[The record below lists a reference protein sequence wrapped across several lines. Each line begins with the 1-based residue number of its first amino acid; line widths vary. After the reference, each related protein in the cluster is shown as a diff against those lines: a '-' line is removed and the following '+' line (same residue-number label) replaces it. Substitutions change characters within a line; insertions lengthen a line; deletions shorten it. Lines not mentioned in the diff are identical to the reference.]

1 MNLVDFGA
9 LPPEVNS
16 GRMYAGAG
24 SGPMVA
30 AAAAWDGLAA
40 ELSSAATSYR
50 SAVSELTDGSWL
62 GPASASMAAAAAPY
76 AAWMTTTAAQAQQSA
91 SQAWSA
97 VAAYETAFA
106 GTVAPPVIAA
116 NRALLASLVATN
128 IVGQNTPVIAATEA
142 QYGEMW
148 AQDAA
153 VMYGYASSSAA
164 AATLTTFSAPPQT
177 TNPAGE
183 SAQSAA
189 VAQSASTSAATG
201 GVQQVLS
208 SVPAAL
214 QQLASGGPEQSLL
227 DIFDGAPVQTFET
240 IIDETLGYQSLF
252 GGVAYT
258 GTGAVFLISPAI
270 STVIG
275 HGVAGLAAPAAAAAS
290 AVGTDGAAG
299 SALVGSYGSGM
310 TSGSAGLGG
319 AGVSGGL
326 GQAASVGK
334 LSVPQSWATASP
346 AIRLAAAALP
356 TAGLDGLPAAAAA
369 GPGGWVGGMPP
380 MGGMVNAPKYGEG
393 VRSGSRLQVLPHTG
407 AEPAARDATL
417 DRWMQPNPNAP
428 ARGDALSE
436 REELI
441 RLRTAIAGL
450 AKECDVLESSA
461 TLLIQ
466 KAMQR

>member
-1 MNLVDFGA
+1 
-9 LPPEVNS
+9 
-16 GRMYAGAG
+16 
-24 SGPMVA
+24 
-30 AAAAWDGLAA
+30 
-40 ELSSAATSYR
+40 
-50 SAVSELTDGSWL
+50 
-62 GPASASMAAAAAPY
+62 
-76 AAWMTTTAAQAQQSA
+76 MTTTAAQAQQSA

-164 AATLTTFSAPPQT
+164 AVTLTTFSAPPQT

-214 QQLASGGPEQSLL
+214 QQLASGGSAINPAQWLL
-227 DIFDGAPVQTFET
+227 NIVNSPLNTALNNFASPVGITGLQGA
-240 IIDETLGYQSLF
+240 
-252 GGVAYT
+252 T
-258 GTGAVFLISPAI
+258 GTEFLMVDGESFEAPTFPLA
-270 STVIG
+270 
-275 HGVAGLAAPAAAAAS
+275 LAAPAVQAG

-299 SALVGSYGSGM
+299 SALAGSHGSGM

-380 MGGMVNAPKYGEG
+380 MGGVVNAPRYGEG

-417 DRWMQPNPNAP
+417 DRRVQPNPNAP

-436 REELI
+436 RERDELNDLRMAFAELATKRDAAAYLI
-441 RLRTAIAGL
+441 REAREAI
-450 AKECDVLESSA
+450 
-461 TLLIQ
+461 
-466 KAMQR
+466 RR

>member
-1 MNLVDFGA
+1 MVAVDFGA

-153 VMYGYASSSAA
+153 VMYGYAGSSAA

-183 SAQSAA
+183 GAQSAA

-208 SVPAAL
+208 SVPTAL
-214 QQLASGGPEQSLL
+214 QQLASGGSATNPAQWLL
-227 DIFDGAPVQTFET
+227 NILNSPTSTALNAFTGDLGAPM
-240 IIDETLGYQSLF
+240 
-252 GGVAYT
+252 
-258 GTGAVFLISPAI
+258 
-270 STVIG
+270 STVS
-275 HGVAGLAAPAAAAAS
+275 AGALFLACGLIYQPAATFGLALAAPAAAAQVA

-319 AGVSGGL
+319 AGVSAGL

-380 MGGMVNAPKYGEG
+380 MGGVVNAPRYGEG

-417 DRWMQPNPNAP
+417 DRWVQSKPNTPG
-428 ARGDALSE
+428 RGDALSE
-436 REELI
+436 RERDELNDLRMALAEMVTKRDATARLI
-441 RLRTAIAGL
+441 REAI
-450 AKECDVLESSA
+450 
-461 TLLIQ
+461 
-466 KAMQR
+466 RR

>member
-1 MNLVDFGA
+1 L
-9 LPPEVNS
+9 
-16 GRMYAGAG
+16 
-24 SGPMVA
+24 
-30 AAAAWDGLAA
+30 
-40 ELSSAATSYR
+40 
-50 SAVSELTDGSWL
+50 
-62 GPASASMAAAAAPY
+62 MAAAAAPY
-76 AAWMTTTAAQAQQSA
+76 AAWMTTTAAQAEQSA

-142 QYGEMW
+142 QYAEMW

-153 VMYGYASSSAA
+153 VMYGYAGSSAA
-164 AATLTTFSAPPQT
+164 AATLTAFSAPPQT

-201 GVQQVLS
+201 GAQQVLS
-208 SVPAAL
+208 LVPTAL
-214 QQLASGGPEQSLL
+214 LNIVNSPLNRAL
-227 DIFDGAPVQTFET
+227 
-240 IIDETLGYQSLF
+240 
-252 GGVAYT
+252 
-258 GTGAVFLISPAI
+258 SPAVRQVGFTLQNVPTPI
-270 STVIG
+270 EFFGIMG
-275 HGVAGLAAPAAAAAS
+275 EAFVAPTYSLALAAPAVQAG

-299 SALVGSYGSGM
+299 SALAGSYRSGM

-319 AGVSGGL
+319 AAVSGGL

-380 MGGMVNAPKYGEG
+380 MGGVVNAPRYGEG

-407 AEPAARDATL
+407 AEPAARDATPG
-417 DRWMQPNPNAP
+417 RRVQPNPNAP
-428 ARGDALSE
+428 DCGDALSE
-436 REELI
+436 RERDELNDLRMAVTELATKRDAAAYLI
-441 RLRTAIAGL
+441 REAREAI
-450 AKECDVLESSA
+450 
-461 TLLIQ
+461 
-466 KAMQR
+466 RR

>member
-1 MNLVDFGA
+1 
-9 LPPEVNS
+9 
-16 GRMYAGAG
+16 
-24 SGPMVA
+24 
-30 AAAAWDGLAA
+30 
-40 ELSSAATSYR
+40 
-50 SAVSELTDGSWL
+50 
-62 GPASASMAAAAAPY
+62 
-76 AAWMTTTAAQAQQSA
+76 
-91 SQAWSA
+91 
-97 VAAYETAFA
+97 
-106 GTVAPPVIAA
+106 
-116 NRALLASLVATN
+116 LVATN

-142 QYGEMW
+142 QYAEMW

-153 VMYGYASSSAA
+153 VMYGYAGSSAA
-164 AATLTTFSAPPQT
+164 AATLTPFSAPPQT

-201 GVQQVLS
+201 GVQQVLT
-208 SVPAAL
+208 SVPTAL
-214 QQLASGGPEQSLL
+214 QQLASGGSATNPAQWLL
-227 DIFDGAPVQTFET
+227 NILKSPASTALNGFTGDLGAPM
-240 IIDETLGYQSLF
+240 
-252 GGVAYT
+252 
-258 GTGAVFLISPAI
+258 
-270 STVIG
+270 STVS
-275 HGVAGLAAPAAAAAS
+275 AGALFLACGLIYQPAATFGLALAAPAAAVS
-290 AVGTDGAAG
+290 AVGGDGAAG

-319 AGVSGGL
+319 AAVSAGL

-334 LSVPQSWATASP
+334 LSVPQSWAAAAP

-356 TAGLDGLPAAAAA
+356 IAGLDGLPAAAAA

-380 MGGMVNAPKYGEG
+380 MGGVVNAPKYGEG
-393 VRSGSRLQVLPHTG
+393 VRSGSRLNVLPHTG

-417 DRWMQPNPNAP
+417 GRWVQPNPNAP
-428 ARGDALSE
+428 DRGDALSE

-450 AKECDVLESSA
+450 TKECDVLESSA

>member
-1 MNLVDFGA
+1 VDFGA

-50 SAVSELTDGSWL
+50 STVSELTGGAWL

-153 VMYGYASSSAA
+153 VMYGYAGSSAA
-164 AATLTTFSAPPQT
+164 AATLTAFSAPPQT

-208 SVPAAL
+208 SVPTAL
-214 QQLASGGPEQSLL
+214 QQLASGGSAINPAQWLL
-227 DIFDGAPVQTFET
+227 NSVNSPLNLAINKFG
-240 IIDETLGYQSLF
+240 TLVGVF
-252 GGVAYT
+252 G
-258 GTGAVFLISPAI
+258 LEP
-270 STVIG
+270 
-275 HGVAGLAAPAAAAAS
+275 VAGSEFYASVGQSFEVPTYSLALAAPAVQAG

-299 SALVGSYGSGM
+299 SALVGSHGSGM

-319 AGVSGGL
+319 AAVSGGL

-356 TAGLDGLPAAAAA
+356 TAGLEGLPAAAAA

-380 MGGMVNAPKYGEG
+380 MGGVVNAPRYGEG

-417 DRWMQPNPNAP
+417 GRWVQPNPNAP
-428 ARGDALSE
+428 DRGDALSE
-436 REELI
+436 RERDELNDLRMAVAELATKRDAAAYLI
-441 RLRTAIAGL
+441 REAREAIRRW
-450 AKECDVLESSA
+450 
-461 TLLIQ
+461 T
-466 KAMQR
+466 

>member
-1 MNLVDFGA
+1 VDFGA

-16 GRMYAGAG
+16 GRMYTGAG

-40 ELSSAATSYR
+40 ELSSAATSYQ
-50 SAVSELTDGSWL
+50 STVLELTGGAWL

-76 AAWMTTTAAQAQQSA
+76 AAWMTTTAAQVEQSA
-91 SQAWSA
+91 SQLASA
-97 VAAYETAFA
+97 VAAYEAAFTA
-106 GTVAPPVIAA
+106 TVPPPVIAA
-116 NRALLASLVATN
+116 NRALLAVLVATN

-142 QYGEMW
+142 QYAEMW

-153 VMYGYASSSAA
+153 VMYGYAGSSAA
-164 AATLTTFSAPPQT
+164 AATLTPFSAPPQT

-201 GVQQVLS
+201 GVQQVLT
-208 SVPAAL
+208 SVPTAL
-214 QQLASGGPEQSLL
+214 QQLASGGSATNPAQWLL
-227 DIFDGAPVQTFET
+227 NILKSPASTALNGFTGDLGGPVQQGFGSPVFIANGAIYQVDATFP
-240 IIDETLGYQSLF
+240 L
-252 GGVAYT
+252 A
-258 GTGAVFLISPAI
+258 
-270 STVIG
+270 
-275 HGVAGLAAPAAAAAS
+275 LAAPAAQAAA
-290 AVGTDGAAG
+290 VGGDGAAG

-319 AGVSGGL
+319 AAVSGGL

-334 LSVPQSWATASP
+334 LSVPQSWATAAP

-380 MGGMVNAPKYGEG
+380 MGGVVNAPKYGEG

-407 AEPAARDATL
+407 GEPAARDATL
-417 DRWMQPNPNAP
+417 GRWVQPNPNAP
-428 ARGDALSE
+428 DRGDALSE
-436 REELI
+436 RERDELNDLRMALAELATKRDAAAYLI
-441 RLRTAIAGL
+441 REAREAI
-450 AKECDVLESSA
+450 
-461 TLLIQ
+461 
-466 KAMQR
+466 RR